1 MWSTIKF
8 VVRIIID
15 GSNFYHGCKRVA
27 PGIHLTNFSY
37 RDFFEKLTNTKRAEI
52 IYCVG
57 EIIQSKDKK
66 SRELYAQ
73 QQKLF
78 YSLEKQKIRICKGFM
93 LFSNGAYHEKGV
105 DVRIAIELVRG
116 ALGNEYDECY
126 LVSSDSDLLP
136 AVFEVKKAK
145 KRVIYI
151 GFSDKNSQ
159 VLLKNCNKVIK
170 ITPKQLLEVR

>member
-1 MWSTIKF
+1 MNRLI
-8 VVRIIID
+8 VD
-15 GSNFYHGCKRVA
+15 GSNFYHGCERIS
-27 PGIHLTNFSY
+27 PGIHLTGFSY
-37 RDFFEKLTNTKRAEI
+37 RDFFEKITGIKKLEI

-57 EIIQSKDKK
+57 EIIQGRDKK

-78 YSLEKQKIRICKGFM
+78 YNLEKQKIQICKGFM

-105 DVRIAIELVRG
+105 DVRIAIEIVRG
-116 ALGNEYDECY
+116 ALKNEFEKCF

-136 AVFEVKKAK
+136 AVFEAIKAQK
-145 KRVIYI
+145 TIVYV

-159 VLLKNCNKVIK
+159 VLLKNCNRVIE
-170 ITPKQLLEVR
+170 ITPKQLLAVE